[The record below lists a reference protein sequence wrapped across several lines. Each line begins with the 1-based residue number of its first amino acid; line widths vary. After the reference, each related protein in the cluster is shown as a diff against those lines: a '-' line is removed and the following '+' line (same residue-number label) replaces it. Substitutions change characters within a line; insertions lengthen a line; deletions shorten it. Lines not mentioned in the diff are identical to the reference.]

1 MLAAGGI
8 TMTFEREHLK
18 ELVECS
24 AAALKVEDD
33 YIEER
38 YQNRPKW
45 RHKRNGLREWTDERY
60 YQSVIWRALL
70 GSKLPWRP
78 ETESG
83 GNRHDIAF
91 YDDERGC
98 LVAVVEIKGYWSP
111 AGTETFK
118 IENDIREK
126 LSRPDCAG
134 IMLVLTQHPVNE
146 AEGNCDRLAG
156 ELGIAD
162 DKKHISGFQTKPW
175 AGQRGE
181 CRFDVIGFIV
191 HEQVTTSA

>member
-1 MLAAGGI
+1 
-8 TMTFEREHLK
+8 MTFEREHLK

-98 LVAVVEIKGYWSP
+98 LVAVVEIKG
-111 AGTETFK
+111 G
-118 IENDIREK
+118 NGQR
-126 LSRPDCAG
+126 LSRDNVDITFVAE
-134 IMLVLTQHPVNE
+134 THPIAHIVTAEVYVTRLLNRTEFRTLCDQRKTPE
-146 AEGNCDRLAG
+146 AILRAL
-156 ELGIAD
+156 
-162 DKKHISGFQTKPW
+162 K
-175 AGQRGE
+175 
-181 CRFDVIGFIV
+181 
-191 HEQVTTSA
+191 